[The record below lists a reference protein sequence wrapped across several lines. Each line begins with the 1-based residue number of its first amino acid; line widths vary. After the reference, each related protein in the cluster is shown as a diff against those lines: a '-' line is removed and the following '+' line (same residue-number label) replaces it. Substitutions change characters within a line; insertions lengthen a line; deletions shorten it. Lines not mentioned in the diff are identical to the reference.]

1 MTTTRKFLIALIGVA
16 IGTYLA
22 FLTVADEIICGKN
35 RILVREAFGFSLF
48 CVRKP

>member
-1 MTTTRKFLIALIGVA
+1 MITTRKFLIILIVIALGIF
-16 IGTYLA
+16 LS